1 MDASGN
7 IDASNISGV
16 GIAIGHGASVRIYG
30 DIHYYPITGCKNMKN
45 RQ

>member
-16 GIAIGHGASVRIYG
+16 GIAIGYAE
-30 DIHYYPITGCKNMKN
+30 TQ
-45 RQ
+45 RQAARGRRRR